1 MVKLE
6 NDYPFHCSRSFW
18 LEWLPSYIRPS
29 RDFSFRM
36 LCQQTSTGTNHLWLD
51 WADPDHQWQTVYQ
64 NVCRFVVKWAYMPL
78 ANTKVRNSTGIFSS
92 IYDIALAA
100 TLNFDLG
107 YSFEWFNITLWS
119 DGRHLPQLLVAM
131 TSHVMGCRV
140 SLILICNAS
149 TCAHLIEKNKFHFL
163 KRCIM
168 MCRTK
173 SMG

>member
-1 MVKLE
+1 
-6 NDYPFHCSRSFW
+6 
-18 LEWLPSYIRPS
+18 
-29 RDFSFRM
+29 
-36 LCQQTSTGTNHLWLD
+36 
-51 WADPDHQWQTVYQ
+51 
-64 NVCRFVVKWAYMPL
+64 MPL

-149 TCAHLIEKNKFHFL
+149 TCAHLIEKKQISFPKKMHYDVQNEINGL
-163 KRCIM
+163 NLIGV
-168 MCRTK
+168 RTF
-173 SMG
+173 SSFNR